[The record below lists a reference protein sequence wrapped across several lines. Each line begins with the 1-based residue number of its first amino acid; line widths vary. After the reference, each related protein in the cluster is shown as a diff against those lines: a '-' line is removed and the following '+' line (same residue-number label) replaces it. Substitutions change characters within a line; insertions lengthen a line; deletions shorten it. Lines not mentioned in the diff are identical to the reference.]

1 MPVICVI
8 GGISQR
14 RRWASSASEN
24 AITNPIATAI
34 SVSSMCSI
42 SGVL

>member
-1 MPVICVI
+1 MICVI

-14 RRWASSASEN
+14 RRWASSASAN
-24 AITNPIATAI
+24 AIAKPIATEI
-34 SVSSMCSI
+34 SVSSMCSM